1 MNTINTL
8 CKTFVLTLIAI
19 TIGFTANSQ
28 TSSDSLTLTNI
39 IKKVMENHP
48 AVKSAAENINA
59 ANAGIGLAKTAYLPI
74 IDGTASYARLG
85 PVQELTFPGFG
96 TFQLF
101 PADNYNAS
109 INAYESVYDFGRTAK
124 NIAMAKEVK
133 NLHQETLEQV
143 KQKLAYSATLVYY
156 SIVYLQKAILIN
168 LEQQKTLNEHLQ
180 FVQKKQ
186 ESGTGIQYEI
196 LSTQVKISNVE
207 SAGIDLHTA
216 LSNQLSELNSLM
228 GQDAS
233 TAFAVKQQLDASP
246 PAMPADSM
254 LAFAFSHRDELKLA
268 QQKTTMAELKY
279 KIVKLQNNPTLNLQL
294 SGGAKNG
301 YIPDLN
307 MPKANFVASIGLKV
321 PIFDGLRSKYTKLQ
335 AKSNITITDYDTE
348 LAKRT
353 IANEL
358 AQNQENIK
366 ASLRKIAHYTLQ
378 MSQSEEAYR
387 LAQANFKAGSITNMD
402 ILDAATTIS
411 ESSLLLFKAR
421 IEYITNLYK
430 LKLALGERL
439 Y

>member
-321 PIFDGLRSKYTKLQ
+321 PIFDGLRSKYTKL
-335 AKSNITITDYDTE
+335 KFGHHGSNHPVKNLTSKKIEITS
-348 LAKRT
+348 
-353 IANEL
+353 
-358 AQNQENIK
+358 QNHGFAVNME
-366 ASLRKIAHYTLQ
+366 SLPDDLEMTHL
-378 MSQSEEAYR
+378 
-387 LAQANFKAGSITNMD
+387 
-402 ILDAATTIS
+402 
-411 ESSLLLFKAR
+411 
-421 IEYITNLYK
+421 NLYDNTVEGVK
-430 LKLALGERL
+430 HKTLPCFSVQYHPEAAPGPHDSHYLFDEFTSLMDL
-439 Y
+439 T

>member
-1 MNTINTL
+1 MNTIKASLKIVFISIIIITSG
-8 CKTFVLTLIAI
+8 VIAH
-19 TIGFTANSQ
+19 GQPAG
-28 TSSDSLTLTNI
+28 DSITLTTI
-39 IKKVMENHP
+39 ISKVMQNHP
-48 AVKSAAENINA
+48 SVKSAAENINA
-59 ANAGIGLAKTAYLPI
+59 ADAGIGLAKSAYLPT

-109 INAYESVYDFGRTAK
+109 VNAYESIYDFGRTSK

-133 NLHQETLEQV
+133 NLNQETLEQV
-143 KQKLAYSATLVYY
+143 KQKLAYAATLNYY
-156 SIVYLQKAILIN
+156 AIVYLQKAILIN
-168 LEQQKTLNEHLQ
+168 LDQQKTLNEHLQ

-186 ESGTGIQYEI
+186 ESGTAIQYEI

-207 SAGIDLHTA
+207 SIGIDLHTA
-216 LSNQLSELNSLM
+216 LTNQLSDLNSLM
-228 GQDAS
+228 GQDAQ
-233 TAFAVKQQLDASP
+233 TAFAVKQTLDATL

-254 LAFAFSHRDELKLA
+254 LTFAFSHRDEMKLA
-268 QQKTTMAELKY
+268 QQKTTMAALKY
-279 KIVKLQNNPTLNLQL
+279 KMVKLQNNPTLNLQL

-307 MPKANFVASIGLKV
+307 LPKANFVASIGLKV

-335 AKSNITITDYDTE
+335 AKSTIAITDYDTE

-378 MSQSEEAYR
+378 MNQSEEAYR
-387 LAQANFKAGSITNMD
+387 LAQANYKAGSITNMD

-421 IEYITNLYK
+421 IEYITNIYK
-430 LKLALGERL
+430 LKMAMGERL